1 MRVVV
6 VLEEYQQVV
15 RELVVVKLVEMV
27 KEIQIQGGLY
37 IFLQD

>member
-1 MRVVV
+1 MLVVV

-27 KEIQIQGGLY
+27 KEIQVQGGLY